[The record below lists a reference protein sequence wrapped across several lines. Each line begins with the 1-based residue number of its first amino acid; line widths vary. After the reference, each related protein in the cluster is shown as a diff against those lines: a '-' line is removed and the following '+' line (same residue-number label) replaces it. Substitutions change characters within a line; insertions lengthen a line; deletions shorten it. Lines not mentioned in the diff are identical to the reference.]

1 MSADDRTR
9 TVRLAALGCL
19 VAAKAL
25 GGLGCSVR
33 EVTLSPLAD
42 WAACGVTIML
52 SEAYAIHEANLR
64 TRFTDKPA
72 WSNVPAAVAE
82 ARK

>member
-1 MSADDRTR
+1 MPAYADMLSDQQ
-9 TVRLAALGCL
+9 VQDLAA
-19 VAAKAL
+19 
-25 GGLGCSVR
+25 
-33 EVTLSPLAD
+33 
-42 WAACGVTIML
+42 
-52 SEAYAIHEANLR
+52 YLR